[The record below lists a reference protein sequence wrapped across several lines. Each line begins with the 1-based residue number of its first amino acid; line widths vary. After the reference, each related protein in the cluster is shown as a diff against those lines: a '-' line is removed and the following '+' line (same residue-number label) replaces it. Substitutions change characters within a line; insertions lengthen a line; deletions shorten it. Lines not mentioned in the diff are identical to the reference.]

1 MILILDILRYVSN
14 RIRNEIEIEIGQD
27 YMKLE
32 EIRLRINC
40 PIILKFNKNE
50 KVLNTIIFQQ
60 DIKECIQYICEN
72 SIYAYQNEINQGF
85 ITIRG
90 GHRVGITGEC
100 VIESN
105 KVINISYIY
114 SLNYRISK
122 QIIGAAN
129 EILKYIINKNN
140 NEVLST
146 LIISPPGAGKTTILR
161 DLVRQLSQGIENLK
175 FNGKN
180 IGVVDERSE
189 IAAMYKGIPQ
199 NDLGI
204 RTDILNNIPK
214 AIGIE
219 MLIRSMSPDIII
231 ADEIGNLDDVKAIN
245 YAMTCG
251 IKGIFTAHG
260 GSLNDINSKE
270 YLNQLIKQNLVD
282 SLIFLDKSN
291 KGKIKEIYYLKN
303 KKDLVL
309 KGTSFEYYKEEVNKV
324 C

>member
-100 VIESN
+100 VIENN

-260 GSLNDINSKE
+260 SSLNDINSKE